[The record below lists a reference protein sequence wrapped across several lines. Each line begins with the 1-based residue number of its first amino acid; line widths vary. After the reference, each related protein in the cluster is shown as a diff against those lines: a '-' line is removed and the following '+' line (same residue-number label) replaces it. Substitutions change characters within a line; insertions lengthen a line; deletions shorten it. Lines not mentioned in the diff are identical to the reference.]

1 MDLYSF
7 YKELNKKLL
16 DEFKKIMEK
25 NPDTATPLKIKK
37 RLTEKLIKWIDSKD
51 APAMNEMDKHVYVTV
66 SRFPGDNYT
75 IRTVLGVNKMYV
87 MTKYR
92 SDTKEF
98 TQYVTK
104 EGSLKPTVDI

>member
-25 NPDTATPLKIKK
+25 NPGTATPLKIKK
-37 RLTEKLIKWIDSKD
+37 RLTEKLVKWMNSKD
-51 APAMNEMDKHVYVTV
+51 APDMNEMDKRVYVAV
-66 SRFPGDNYT
+66 SRFPGDYYA
-75 IRTVLGVNKMYV
+75 IRTVLGVNKMCV

-104 EGSLKPTVDI
+104 EGNLKPTVDI